1 MSVRIVRT
9 RNGEDVI
16 CDIREITK
24 EGDEESR
31 ILGYQMINP
40 YLVYISEGMSAEDDE
55 GNIHKLTNPEITME
69 PWMPLAKDKERIII
83 RFDEIISAYET
94 HDDVTQKYTE
104 LVGATNGVEPRNDS
118 GATGGTSGTNGS
130 IGDASVSGET
140 DSTEGT
146 E

>member
-40 YLVYISEGMSAEDDE
+40 YLVYISECMSAEDDE

-140 DSTEGT
+140 DSAEGT

>member
-83 RFDEIISAYET
+83 RFDEIISAYEA

-140 DSTEGT
+140 DSAEGT